1 MSLTFAAAP
10 PRRMGTPARA
20 PRFVDQ
26 DDDVDLVATSLGQ
39 LRFLPGDEN
48 KMNERQLTAAAAAA
62 DDEQEKEETLAG
74 DEEEAPAVDDEE
86 QALAANEE
94 EGLAAN
100 EEEGLAANEEEGLDA
115 NEEDG
120 LAAGEGDDLDAGDE
134 QLDAEEEEEAAV
146 VGGAQGSVGRE
157 KGTFDRTACYGALL
171 GNRRKC

>member
-48 KMNERQLTAAAAAA
+48 KINERQLTAAAAAA

-86 QALAANEE
+86 QALAAGGEGDDE
-94 EGLAAN
+94 EG
-100 EEEGLAANEEEGLDA
+100 GLAANEEEGLDA

>member
-100 EEEGLAANEEEGLDA
+100 EEEGLDA